1 MKHNQRTPVGKR
13 RKSPSLLERIQ
24 PAAAGI
30 DCGEKSHFVAVPPE
44 RDPQPVREFRTF
56 TTKTVSPGRLAFA
69 VRDQDGRDGIDR
81 GLLDSTV

>member
-24 PAAAGI
+24 PDAALPLG
-30 DCGEKSHFVAVPPE
+30 G
-44 RDPQPVREFRTF
+44 
-56 TTKTVSPGRLAFA
+56 LACA

-81 GLLDSTV
+81 GLLDSAV

>member
-30 DCGEKSHFVAVPPE
+30 DCGEKSHYVAVPRE
-44 RDPQPVREFRTF
+44 RERCGE
-56 TTKTVSPGRLAFA
+56 A
-69 VRDQDGRDGIDR
+69 DGRESAAIAGR
-81 GLLDSTV
+81 

>member
-30 DCGEKSHFVAVPPE
+30 DCGEKSHYVAVPRE

-56 TTKTVSPGRLAFA
+56 TGVTPFRWTVLGCGTKSPA
-69 VRDQDGRDGIDR
+69 D
-81 GLLDSTV
+81 DSFRS